1 MNSNRSLYSDK
12 IKELQLVGEY
22 VERLHYIEL
31 DMEQHMDEGKLS
43 AYVVTLLQNCIDN
56 INKEYILAS
65 ARQDI
70 VTQNNECNDKGA
82 I

>member
-1 MNSNRSLYSDK
+1 
-12 IKELQLVGEY
+12 
-22 VERLHYIEL
+22 
-31 DMEQHMDEGKLS
+31 MDEGKLS

-70 VTQNNECNDKGA
+70 VTQNNECNDKES

>member
-31 DMEQHMDEGKLS
+31 NMEQHMDEGKLDS
-43 AYVVTLLQNCIDN
+43 YVVTLLQNCIDN

-70 VTQNNECNDKGA
+70 VTQDNESNENGG